1 MLNGVEWGGHD
12 SSVSLLNSLRTF
24 IGLKSLKQIIML
36 SCPKSFGHCSS
47 GSRGQKRIGFF
58 SASPNLLEVLSVS
71 KAIVLW
77 PSNTINL
84 DSIDIILPERCYV
97 ALNAPVPIRT
107 LKLSSVE
114 PVSTWMGD
122 RRGTKLVLLALSWE
136 VCISCNPVR
145 LGGENYWSIT
155 WWSLCGHYGLLGGC
169 ISCNPGRMGGK
180 KPYIRVSSR
189 ALT

>member
-1 MLNGVEWGGHD
+1 MDRNQGDTH
-12 SSVSLLNSLRTF
+12 
-24 IGLKSLKQIIML
+24 IK
-36 SCPKSFGHCSS
+36 
-47 GSRGQKRIGFF
+47 GQ
-58 SASPNLLEVLSVS
+58 
-71 KAIVLW
+71 
-77 PSNTINL
+77 
-84 DSIDIILPERCYV
+84 RCYV

>member
-1 MLNGVEWGGHD
+1 MQGNP
-12 SSVSLLNSLRTF
+12 NT
-24 IGLKSLKQIIML
+24 LKT
-36 SCPKSFGHCSS
+36 
-47 GSRGQKRIGFF
+47 GFF
-58 SASPNLLEVLSVS
+58 QGKPVKLYTLEFFSQ
-71 KAIVLW
+71 
-77 PSNTINL
+77 
-84 DSIDIILPERCYV
+84 RCYV

-180 KPYIRVSSR
+180 KAIYQSVFQGTHLGASVEKNKKRCQTCPFIGRVGLPHVTLTALQISNRFSR
-189 ALT
+189 FSLTITGF